1 MLNNQVIKASNLE
14 VAYKDKIIWKN
25 VSFSLDQGQFT
36 AILGPNGAGKST
48 LFKIILGLKETAKGK
63 ITVYGE
69 EPQKASK
76 YIGYVPQRKDISN
89 QSDLAAKELV
99 KIAYKGNKLG
109 IYLNAYNLNKRAHE
123 VLEQVDAL
131 DLANK
136 RIGQLSG
143 GELQRIFLAQALIDD
158 PKILLLDEPLANL
171 DLRRQYELVE
181 LIKKLSITKK
191 INVLLIAHDLNP
203 LSPYIDNLIYV
214 ANKRIAS
221 GNISEVLTSESLSKL
236 YNSNVE
242 VLKDSTGRLVIVGA
256 GGEGHHN
263 V

>member
-1 MLNNQVIKASNLE
+1 MQNDPVIKVSKLE
-14 VAYKDKIIWKN
+14 VAYKDKVIWKN
-25 VSFSLDQGQFT
+25 VSFNLSRGHFT

-48 LFKIILGLKETAKGK
+48 LFKLILGIKEPSKGE
-63 ITVYGE
+63 ITVFNE
-69 EPQKASK
+69 EPKKASR

-89 QSDLAAKELV
+89 QANLAAKELV
-99 KIAYKGNKLG
+99 KVAYKGNRLG
-109 IYLNAYNLNKRAHE
+109 IYLNAYNLNKKVHD
-123 VLEQVDAL
+123 VLELVDAL

-136 RIGQLSG
+136 RIGQVSG

-171 DLRRQYELVE
+171 DLRRQYELVG

-214 ANKRIAS
+214 ANKRIAC
-221 GNISEVLTSESLSKL
+221 GNIDEVLTSQNLSKL
-236 YNSNVE
+236 YKSKVE
-242 VLKDSTGRLVIVGA
+242 VLKDSSGRLVIVGV
-256 GGEGHHN
+256 GGEDHH

>member
-1 MLNNQVIKASNLE
+1 MLNDLVIKGSNLE
-14 VAYKDKIIWKN
+14 VSYKDKVVWKN
-25 VSFSLDQGQFT
+25 VSFNLSRGQFT

-48 LFKIILGLKETAKGK
+48 LFKLILGLKEPTKGI
-63 ITVYGE
+63 ITVYDE
-69 EPQKASK
+69 EPKKASK

-89 QSDLAAKELV
+89 QSNLAAIELV

-109 IYLNAYNLNKRAHE
+109 IYLNAYNLNKKAQE
-123 VLEQVDAL
+123 VLKQVDAL

-181 LIKKLSITKK
+181 LIKKLSVTKK
-191 INVLLIAHDLNP
+191 INILLIAHDLNP

-214 ANKRIAS
+214 ANKRIAC
-221 GNISEVLTSESLSKL
+221 GNINEVLTSETLSKL
-236 YNSNVE
+236 YNSKVE
-242 VLKDSTGRLVIVGA
+242 VLKDSTGRLVIVGV
-256 GGEGHHN
+256 GGEDHHH